1 MIKQL
6 KMGIKLLPY
15 CHGVIANMVSAVA
28 MLVIGIWM
36 EAGTLTLQVPRTEFN
51 AFQNFGAL
59 MILVGAMW
67 PLQMLISL
75 NVPGMIAASP
85 WKKKIQTSVFSLL
98 SGAGYLVSF
107 LVVVALKL
115 LKYSSGKLEYEILV
129 VELLGLPGSILLLN
143 VYMAFAVKYFMA
155 ATIVFCF
162 AMSFIMNMHGIFYY
176 FGWLNVENIT
186 VLMAIGMGILSIGIS
201 MLLDYGV
208 TLLIYKKPVSKYSQ
222 MNSLKKKM

>member
-15 CHGVIANMVSAVA
+15 CHGVVANILSAVA

-36 EAGTLTLQVPRTEFN
+36 EVQTLMLQVPRTDFN
-51 AFQNFGAL
+51 AFQNFGSL

-85 WKKKIQTSVFSLL
+85 WKKRIQTSVFSLL
-98 SGAGYLVSF
+98 SGAGYLVF
-107 LVVVALKL
+107 YLLVVAIKL
-115 LKYSSGKLEYEILV
+115 LKYFSGKLEYEILV
-129 VELLGLPGSILLLN
+129 VELLGLPLSIILLN
-143 VYMAFAVKYFMA
+143 VYMAFALKYFMA
-155 ATIVFCF
+155 STVVFCF
-162 AMSFIMNMHGIFYY
+162 AISLIMNIHGIFYY

-186 VLMAIGMGILSIGIS
+186 ILMAIGMGILSIGLS